1 MKANVVKSAARVF
14 EVLELFSALQR
25 PLSVREIATRCGYPG
40 SSAAALLASMKALG
54 YLAYDDATHTYAP
67 TALLVNLG
75 EALVDSA
82 AGSRQH
88 WHAVAKRLALR
99 THEAV
104 VIAVQSDLYVQYI
117 DAIEASYTIPI
128 HFYAPIGTRREIC
141 MSGLGWA
148 LLSIQPDS
156 TIRRLVSRSI
166 RRIGKSGRTIDDDAV
181 LEKVEETRRLGYSY
195 SAHTVTQGAA
205 MISMVIAHGWNGL
218 PLAIGVAGPV
228 ERIDAHRDR
237 IVRAMHEALGDQRP
251 DQAARVVERC

>member
-14 EVLELFSALQR
+14 EVLELFSTLQR

-117 DAIEASYTIPI
+117 DAIVASHTIPI